1 MTVGGPARGRT
12 GSAPVDT
19 DLGPGLV
26 GTPPADAGPVP
37 GRIGTPRGGAGPASG
52 RASTAPADAVPAPGR
67 PGAAAPLGT
76 RPPAGHGGPAPVDA
90 LLAALAGHLG
100 RPLPARY
107 EAAVRAVPR
116 HLFLPDRLWL
126 RDGAGG
132 YAPCDR
138 ATDPGGWM
146 RAAYADT
153 TLVTRFTDGLP
164 SSAAS
169 MPSMVLRTLLLADP
183 APHHRILELGTGTGF
198 NAALLAVLAGD
209 GRVTSVELHPGLAG
223 RAVAGLRAAGRDPLV
238 VTADAAGGWAPG
250 SPYDR
255 IVATFSVDRVPPA
268 WLRQAREGGR
278 IVTPWTSSWCSY
290 GTLGLDVRPGGAA
303 LGRFHA
309 FASFMPMRTPGG
321 GSAHPA
327 GERPAALP
335 DSTGGTAM
343 TRLSP
348 WSVAGGDLD
357 AEFHIGLSVPGA
369 SFAWDTSGEYAH
381 TRLLVREADGPSWAA
396 VDHDG
401 RDAARFAVTQ
411 AGPRALWDEVAAA
424 YRLWDGLGRP
434 AVGRYRLTADAD
446 GTQTVWI
453 TVEGSRAV
461 PVRTLPAAL

>member
-1 MTVGGPARGRT
+1 MTTSGPARGRS
-12 GSAPVDT
+12 GSTPVSAD
-19 DLGPGLV
+19 
-26 GTPPADAGPVP
+26 PPTEQVDVSPVDAGP
-37 GRIGTPRGGAGPASG
+37 AASG
-52 RASTAPADAVPAPGR
+52 RAC
-67 PGAAAPLGT
+67 AAPLDT
-76 RPPAGHGGPAPVDA
+76 RPSLRQGESASADA
-90 LLAALAGHLG
+90 LLAAVAGQVG
-100 RPLPARY
+100 QPLPARY

-116 HLFLPDRLWL
+116 HRFLPDRLWL

-132 YAPCDR
+132 YTPCDR
-138 ATDPGGWM
+138 AADPGGWM
-146 RAAYADT
+146 RAAYTDT

-183 APHHRILELGTGTGF
+183 APHHRVLELGTGTGF
-198 NAALLAVLAGD
+198 NAALLAVLVGD
-209 GRVTSVELHPGLAG
+209 GRVTSVELDPGLAG
-223 RAVAGLRAAGRDPLV
+223 RAVADLAAAGREPLV
-238 VTADAAGGWAPG
+238 VTADAAEGWAPG

-278 IVTPWTSSWCSY
+278 IVTPWTSPWCSY
-290 GTLGLDVRPGGAA
+290 GTLRLDVRSGGTAR
-303 LGRFHA
+303 GRFHA
-309 FASFMPMRTPGG
+309 FASFMPMRTAGR
-321 GSAHPA
+321 SAAHTAREHPA
-327 GERPAALP
+327 AVP
-335 DSTGGTAM
+335 DSTGGTAS

-369 SFAWDTSGEYAH
+369 SFAWDTSGEHAH
-381 TRLLVREADGPSWAA
+381 TRLLVHETAGPSWAA

-434 AVGRYRLTADAD
+434 AVDRHRLTADAD
-446 GTQTVWI
+446 GTQTVWVA
-453 TVEGSRAV
+453 VEGSRPV
-461 PVRTLPAAL
+461 PVRTIPAAG